1 MAITSDHVTGFVLGL
16 GSAAMLFYAYR
27 KNQPQVDEWLRRQG
41 ITLPAAGA
49 EDPASWTL
57 EQLMR
62 EKERLED
69 LIAER
74 EMAGE
79 GELEVAATS

>member
-1 MAITSDHVTGFVLGL
+1 MAITSDHMTGFVLGL

-27 KNQPQVDEWLRRQG
+27 KNQPQIDEWLRQQG
-41 ITLPAAGA
+41 ISLPATCT
-49 EDPASWTL
+49 EDPSTWTL
-57 EQLMR
+57 EQLIR

-74 EMAGE
+74 ELAGE
-79 GELEVAATS
+79 GESAATGS